1 MLVGL
6 HTHTHPNSWDSFLT
20 PDEAVDRAKEVGLEA
35 VVMTEHDWA
44 WDYDQWRELA
54 KRHEDIVVLRAM
66 ELNTEDGHVVCF
78 GLHEYIFGMHRAAE
92 LAGHVWKRGGVMI
105 AAHPY
110 RRQMPWRWDKAE
122 DYAESLV
129 RAERNPL
136 YRFVSAMEVA
146 NGRGVLKENTFSLT
160 LSSTM
165 GMPGTG
171 ADDAH
176 EIKDLGKTAT
186 YFEAD
191 IRTEEDLI
199 AAIRSGRFWP
209 IDRTGGTKIEDPLY
223 HDVPSDIEHRWAEML
238 EIRRRRHAEGTP
250 EFLGRPEDHPHIVG
264 LSPAQR

>member
-20 PDEAVDRAKEVGLEA
+20 PDEAVDRAKEVGLDL

-44 WDYDQWRELA
+44 WDEQQWRDLQ

-78 GLHEYIFGMHRAAE
+78 GLHEYIFGMHRAWE
-92 LAGHVWKRGGVMI
+92 LAGHVYKRGGCMI
-105 AAHPY
+105 VAHPY
-110 RRQMPWRWDKAE
+110 RRQMPWRWDKEE
-122 DYAESLV
+122 DNLAALLKAES
-129 RAERNPL
+129 NPL
-136 YRFVSAMEVA
+136 YRFGVGIEVA

-160 LSSTM
+160 VMQNM

-176 EIKDLGKTAT
+176 ELKDLGKTAT
-186 YFEAD
+186 YFDAD

-199 AAIRSGRFWP
+199 AALKSGRFWP
-209 IDRTGGTKIEDPLY
+209 IDRTGGTKLADPLY
-223 HDVPSDIEHRWAEML
+223 HDVPSDIEHIWQQQAET
-238 EIRRRRHAEGTP
+238 RRRRHAEGMP
-250 EFLGRPEDHPHIVG
+250 EFQGRPEDHPH
-264 LSPAQR
+264 LQALTHS